1 MEENKGNI
9 LRGVIISIVY
19 PFAGLVNALRQI
31 RSKEAAV
38 CFFIFCVYFG
48 FAFIYY
54 DGSVMMGEGKDSER
68 YAIEVMDAHKMDCSL
83 SQYIDYRDREDYY
96 ATIMLYVV
104 SRFTGNP
111 QIFYGVVTLI
121 MAFFMVKSSWIIISR
136 TNKNK
141 YVYLC
146 IIAMLLSAPVW
157 KISGLRWWTALYV
170 FLYGLLS
177 FIFEHKKLRL
187 LWCLVSALIHF
198 TFLFPVYVLLLWF
211 VLPKRKIL
219 PYVIVFAVLSLI
231 GSFDLSIFEDLVGKI
246 IPSDYDSDVIAGYM
260 TFEYGAK
267 HNWFADS
274 GRILSI
280 YLNLFVV
287 LCLFFNSR
295 KTIENDDLLCKFT
308 ILVLL
313 MASLC
318 LFVNFAPW
326 GRRFLDLSN
335 FLLYGLFAIVLSK
348 DTINKVVRKQMGIAA
363 PFMIY
368 YVLFQLHFGFYN
380 IGALNLFLGNFITV
394 FLYND
399 NIPIQFYIDRLF

>member
-54 DGSVMMGEGKDSER
+54 DGSVMLGEGKDSER
-68 YAIEVMDAHKMDCSL
+68 YAVEVVDAHRMDCSL
-83 SQYIDYRDREDYY
+83 SQYIEYRDREDYY

-104 SRFTGNP
+104 SRFTDNP
-111 QIFYGVVTLI
+111 QIFYGIVTLI

-177 FIFEHKKLRL
+177 FLFEHKKLRL
-187 LWCLVSALIHF
+187 LWCFVSVLIHY
-198 TFLFPVYVLLLWF
+198 TFLFPVYVLLVWF

-219 PYVIVFAVLSLI
+219 PYVVVFAVLSLM
-231 GSFDLSIFEDLVGKI
+231 GSLDLSIFEDLVRNI
-246 IPSDYDSDVIAGYM
+246 IPSDFDSDVIAGYM
-260 TFEYGAK
+260 TFEYKAQ

-287 LCLFFNSR
+287 VCLFILGR
-295 KTIENDDLLCKFT
+295 KTIEGDDLLRKFT

-318 LFVNFAPW
+318 LFINFAPW

-335 FLLYGLFAIVLSK
+335 FLLYGLFALVLSN
-348 DTINKVVRKQMGIAA
+348 DAINDAVRKPMSLTI
-363 PFMIY
+363 PFFVY
-368 YVLFQLHFGFYN
+368 YLLYQLNFGLYS

-399 NIPIQFYIDRLF
+399 NIPIHFIIERLF